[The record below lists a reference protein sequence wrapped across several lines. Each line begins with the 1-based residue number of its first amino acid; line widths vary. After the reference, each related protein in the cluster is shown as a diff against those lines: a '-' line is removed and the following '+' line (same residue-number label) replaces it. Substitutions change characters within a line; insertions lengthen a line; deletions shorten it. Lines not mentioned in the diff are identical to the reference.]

1 MNDFVEITEEI
12 SDKVT
17 LIQKIPRVYKIPE
30 GTIILGERE

>member
-1 MNDFVEITEEI
+1 MEDYLEIVTEI